1 MFKAKFDSQHDD
13 LLALQSEVM
22 VKDAELE
29 IKQIDSEDQQRRT
42 DECVEEMEKYKA
54 ELEAN
59 NQVVADLQKELEDT
73 INQSRADKAEA
84 EVAKLREET
93 ARQHVTS
100 LELDLDESRREVVS
114 LLDRNCDSKSSL
126 SRF

>member
-1 MFKAKFDSQHDD
+1 VFKAKFDSQHDD

-29 IKQIDSEDQQRRT
+29 IKQRDSEDQQRRT

-84 EVAKLREET
+84 EVAKLKEET

>member
-29 IKQIDSEDQQRRT
+29 IKQRDSEDQQRRT

-84 EVAKLREET
+84 EVAKLKEET